1 MQDNSKQIN
10 NYFMSILGTIIETHR
25 KKTDKTIYTISA
37 EASVPRSTWRDIE
50 FGIRNDVNL
59 SNFCKIAEGL
69 DISPDKL
76 LKELLDKLGKDFSF
90 TDLNN

>member
-1 MQDNSKQIN
+1 MQHNEQIDKTFRN
-10 NYFMSILGTIIETHR
+10 VLGEIIKSHR
-25 KKTDKTIYTISA
+25 KATGKTIYLVSA
-37 EASVPRSTWRDIE
+37 ESSIAKSNWREIE
-50 FGIRNDVNL
+50 LGLRKRIGL
-59 SNFCKIAEGL
+59 PTFCKIAEGL